1 MGDRGAWVP
10 WGAPVVC
17 SAWWPVCLGTSGRLW
32 PRLDPK
38 HRASGT
44 TWGGQPGQ
52 GKANAGGF
60 WFRSGGVAAL
70 LVWPFSVPENPGNI
84 HRAPPLQ
91 PPPPRACGF
100 RCAVA
105 LLGSQ
110 WLFPD
115 PGPLSLWVETARA
128 PIDSQG
134 LVLHCPLCA
143 VCSAGPCL
151 GLWGGHL
158 GTRPLLSP
166 P

>member
-1 MGDRGAWVP
+1 MGPMGGSCCLLSLVACVP
-10 WGAPVVC
+10 WDLREALAQAGPQTQSKWDHV
-17 SAWWPVCLGTSGRLW
+17 GRTA
-32 PRLDPK
+32 RTREGK
-38 HRASGT
+38 C
-44 TWGGQPGQ
+44 WGILVQV
-52 GKANAGGF
+52 
-60 WFRSGGVAAL
+60 GGVAAL